1 LPEPHNRLVTELLF
15 VLAHWHALAKLRM
28 HNDLTLAVMEE
39 TTVTLG
45 KKLRAFSQTTCSA
58 FATKELNREYNSRI
72 RREGKK
78 QASAVRTTT
87 SSSSSTCQAAPG
99 SEMMAQGLPSHGT
112 NGPDAQVDV
121 PFSDYTQPERIHEG
135 VDGSSTHTTPVQ
147 PHSSIRTTTSNAA
160 PGLQVGNLPKGTGRR
175 QKTLNLNTFK
185 GHSAGDYVNTIRE
198 YGTCD
203 SYSTEPV
210 RYKYLKSLA

>member
-1 LPEPHNRLVTELLF
+1 MELLF

-39 TTVTLG
+39 ATVTLG

-58 FATKELNREYNSRI
+58 FSTKELNREYNSRI

-78 QASAVRTTT
+78 QASAVRTTMST
-87 SSSSSTCQAAPG
+87 SSSTGQAVPSSETT
-99 SEMMAQGLPSHGT
+99 AQGLPPHGT
-112 NGPDAQVDV
+112 NEPDAQVGV
-121 PFSDYTQPERIHEG
+121 PLSDYAQLERIHEG
-135 VDGSSTHTTPVQ
+135 VDGSSTHVTAVQ

-160 PGLQVGNLPKGTGRR
+160 PDPQVGILPKDTGRR
-175 QKTLNLNTFK
+175 RKTLNLNTFK
-185 GHSAGDYVNTIRE
+185 CHSAGDYVNTIRE

-210 RYKYLKSLA
+210 CYKFLESSA

>member
-1 LPEPHNRLVTELLF
+1 
-15 VLAHWHALAKLRM
+15 M

-58 FATKELNREYNSRI
+58 FSTKELNREYNSRI

-78 QASAVRTTT
+78 QASAARTTT
-87 SSSSSTCQAAPG
+87 NTSSSTCQAAG
-99 SEMMAQGLPSHGT
+99 SESLAQRLPPHGT
-112 NGPDAQVDV
+112 NEPSAQVCAS
-121 PFSDYTQPERIHEG
+121 FSDYAQPERIHEG
-135 VDGSSTHTTPVQ
+135 SSTHVRPVQ
-147 PHSSIRTTTSNAA
+147 PHSSIRTSDAA
-160 PGLQVGNLPKGTGRR
+160 PGSQVGILPKGTGRR
-175 QKTLNLNTFK
+175 RKTLNLNTFK

-210 RYKYLKSLA
+210 CYKFLESSA